1 MNSKKVKAWNANPPS
16 KMLLGVVVSRRFD
29 AAAPMS
35 AAPRI
40 WMMVAMMS
48 QVMKIQRMSLGLTV
62 ETLASHSHDSRDG
75 KGVYSAHTPYP

>member
-1 MNSKKVKAWNANPPS
+1 
-16 KMLLGVVVSRRFD
+16 MLLDVVVSRRFD

-62 ETLASHSHDSRDG
+62 ETLASQLHDSVEG
-75 KGVYSAHTPYP
+75 ENTYSAHIPYP